1 MMDPGSSRGGDLS
14 LAAGRE
20 PQLGCPLGHWL
31 IPLML
36 AGLAA
41 CSGDPLPTP
50 AVATAPLP
58 APSAQ
63 PPPTPSPEPTP
74 VSVWIAPSVPGGPRG
89 PTPQTPGGGPP
100 RLPRAAGPRPG

>member
-74 VSVWIAPSVPGGPRG
+74 VGVWIAPSVPAALRDLTQQTLEAAPERFYGG
-89 PTPQTPGGGPP
+89 
-100 RLPRAAGPRPG
+100 A